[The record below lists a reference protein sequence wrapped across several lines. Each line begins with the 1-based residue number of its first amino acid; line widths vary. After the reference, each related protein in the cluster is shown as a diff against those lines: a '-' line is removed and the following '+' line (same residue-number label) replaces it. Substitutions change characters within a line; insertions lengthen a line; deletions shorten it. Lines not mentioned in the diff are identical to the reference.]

1 MINKKEGQKMM
12 LSFVIEDSDGNRR
25 MGYQDVNQ
33 KERIPPIYFARENYP
48 TGARYL
54 IMMVNLKTV
63 WLL

>member
-1 MINKKEGQKMM
+1 MM